1 MTGKNRVKW
10 KIIETDAA
18 PLLVREETA
27 LQLSTGSLDFI
38 THLSSDSHT
47 FPVLFQN
54 RNELPDFIHIRRI
67 ELDMF
72 RTIDRDEIKMAV
84 HLSGQTAE
92 LLGIFRR
99 GIDILNK
106 DVFKGHSP
114 PRGFEIITGCLNY
127 ILDFE
132 IAAHRKNPVSDFIVR
147 GMEGNSQGKRQ
158 VLLGQSVNLGHN
170 AAGGKGDIS
179 KADIQQTRIIGQS
192 DETENFLIVGER
204 FAGTHEDDGMDR
216 CIQFFFES
224 IHLGQHF

>member
-10 KIIETDAA
+10 KIIETDTA

-27 LQLSTGSLDFI
+27 LQLSAGSLDFI

-72 RTIDRDEIKMAV
+72 RTINGDKIEMAV

-92 LLGIFRR
+92 LFGIFRR
-99 GIDILNK
+99 GIDILNEY
-106 DVFKGHSP
+106 VFKGHSP
-114 PRGFEIITGCLNY
+114 PRGFEIITGRLYY

-132 IAAHRKNPVSDFIVR
+132 IAAHRKNPVSDFIIR
-147 GMEGNSQGKRQ
+147 GMEGNSQGNRQ

-170 AAGGKGDIS
+170 AAGGKG
-179 KADIQQTRIIGQS
+179 
-192 DETENFLIVGER
+192 
-204 FAGTHEDDGMDR
+204 
-216 CIQFFFES
+216 
-224 IHLGQHF
+224 